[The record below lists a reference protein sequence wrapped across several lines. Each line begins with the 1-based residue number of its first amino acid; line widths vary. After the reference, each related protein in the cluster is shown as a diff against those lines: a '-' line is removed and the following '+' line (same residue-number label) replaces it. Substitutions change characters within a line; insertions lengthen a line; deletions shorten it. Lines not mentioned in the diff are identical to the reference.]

1 MEMLKSDMIQCD
13 LCLAGILLFAYVRLP
28 PLSRYRS
35 LPLRHCRLDGS
46 GNIPFRLFVV

>member
-13 LCLAGILLFAYVRLP
+13 LYLAGILLFAYVRLP

-35 LPLRHCRLDGS
+35 LSLRQRRLDVS
-46 GNIPFRLFVV
+46 